1 MGLPGYLAV
10 FAVGSGVAG
19 VAVRVA
25 LSEER
30 FTKRALDVLLG
41 SVALILSLPL
51 LAVCAVIIKLS
62 SRGPVLLRQQRVGK
76 GGSRFTLY
84 KLRTMRAEAESGS
97 RAVWA
102 GDQDPRVVRTCR
114 WMRRSHV
121 DELLQLINVLRGEMS
136 LVGPR
141 PEREEILSALA
152 GRYPHIRRRLAV
164 RPGITGLAQIRWGYD
179 TTPARFVRKFRADME
194 YIERQSVF
202 LDLWI
207 LLATVPKFVDGRTK

>member
-121 DELLQLINVLRGEMS
+121 DELPQLINVLRGEMS

-141 PEREEILSALA
+141 PERAEILSALA

-194 YIERQSVF
+194 YIERQGVF

>member
-1 MGLPGYLAV
+1 MGFPGYLAV

-19 VAVRVA
+19 VAVRA
-25 LSEER
+25 AMSEEKL
-30 FTKRALDVLLG
+30 TKRALDLVLGAVTL
-41 SVALILSLPL
+41 LLSLPL
-51 LAVCAVIIKLS
+51 LAICALVIKLS
-62 SRGPVLLRQQRVGK
+62 SRGPVILRQRRVGK
-76 GGSRFTLY
+76 DGKEFTLY
-84 KLRTMRAEAESGS
+84 KLRTMRADAESAS

>member
-62 SRGPVLLRQQRVGK
+62 SPGPVVLRQRRVGK
-76 GGSRFTLY
+76 GGNRFTLY
-84 KLRTMRAEAESGS
+84 KLRTMRTNAESAS

-194 YIERQSVF
+194 YIERQGVF